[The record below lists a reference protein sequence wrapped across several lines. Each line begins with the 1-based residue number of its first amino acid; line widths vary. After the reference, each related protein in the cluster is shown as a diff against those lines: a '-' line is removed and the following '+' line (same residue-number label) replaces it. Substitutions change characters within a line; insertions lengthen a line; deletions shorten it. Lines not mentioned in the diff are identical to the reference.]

1 MSNAF
6 VRRLESVERLAKI
19 ERQALVEGTKNV
31 QKVGA
36 RRAILSD
43 GGRSAGAHII
53 LSGLACRYRMLEDG
67 SRQITDFLVPGDLCE
82 CAHPA
87 GADSGYAISA
97 LSPCSYTHIDH
108 QALGQLMDRHPR
120 IARALWTLS
129 QINEGVLREWLANVG
144 RRPAVRRVAYLMSE
158 LCFRLHAAE
167 APKPSSCALPLT
179 QIDLADATAL
189 SPVHINRVLG
199 RLREKR
205 LVSLQRRSIIVKD
218 TDGLMQFAEFSGNYI
233 ERARS
238 AQTS

>member
-1 MSNAF
+1 MANAF
-6 VRRLESVERLAKI
+6 VRRIESVERLSKI
-19 ERQALVEGTKNV
+19 ERQALVEATKNI
-31 QKVGA
+31 QKIGA
-36 RRAILSD
+36 RRAILSE
-43 GGRSAGAHII
+43 GERSVGAHII
-53 LSGLACRYRMLEDG
+53 LSGLACRYRILEDG

-87 GADSGYAISA
+87 GEDSGYSIAA
-97 LSPCSYTHIDH
+97 LSPCTYTHIDH
-108 QALGQLMDRHPR
+108 QVLGQIMDRHPR

-158 LCFRLHAAE
+158 LCFRLRAAE
-167 APKPSSCALPLT
+167 APRPASCALPLT

-218 TDGLMQFAEFSGNYI
+218 TEGLMAFAEFSGNYI
-233 ERARS
+233 ERSHGA
-238 AQTS
+238 

>member
-6 VRRLESVERLAKI
+6 VRRLETVERLTKV
-19 ERQALVEGTKNV
+19 ERQAVLEATKNV

-36 RRAILSD
+36 RRSILGEGEPS
-43 GGRSAGAHII
+43 GGAHII
-53 LSGLACRYRMLEDG
+53 LSGLACRYRILEDG

-82 CAHPA
+82 CAHLV
-87 GADSGYAISA
+87 GAESGYSLAA
-97 LSPCSYTHIDH
+97 LAPCTFTHID
-108 QALGQLMDRHPR
+108 QQSLSVMIDRHPR
-120 IARALWTLS
+120 IARALWALS
-129 QINEGVLREWLANVG
+129 LINEGVLREWVANVG

-158 LCFRLHAAE
+158 LCFRLQAAE
-167 APKPSSCALPLT
+167 APRAASCALPLT

-218 TDGLMQFAEFSGNYI
+218 TDGLMSFAEYGGSYLHHRTRNP
-233 ERARS
+233 
-238 AQTS
+238 

>member
-6 VRRLESVERLAKI
+6 VRRLESVERLTKI
-19 ERQALVEGTKNV
+19 ERQALAEATKNV

-36 RRAILSD
+36 RRPIL
-43 GGRSAGAHII
+43 GEGQRNVGAHVI
-53 LSGLACRYRMLEDG
+53 LSGLACRYRILEDG

-82 CAHPA
+82 CEHML
-87 GADSGYAISA
+87 GADSGYSIAA
-97 LSPCSYTHIDH
+97 LSPCTYTHIDPPSLA
-108 QALGQLMDRHPR
+108 ALMEKYPR
-120 IARALWTLS
+120 IGRALWSLTL
-129 QINEGVLREWLANVG
+129 INEGVLREWLANVG

-158 LCFRLHAAE
+158 LCFRLQNAD
-167 APKPSSCALPLT
+167 APRPSSCALPLT

-218 TDGLMQFAEFSGNYI
+218 TEGLMSFAEFSGNYI
-233 ERARS
+233 PRS
-238 AQTS
+238 HGG

>member
-6 VRRLESVERLAKI
+6 VRRLEGVERLSKI
-19 ERQALVEGTKNV
+19 ERQAILEATKNI

-36 RRAILSD
+36 RRPIL
-43 GGRSAGAHII
+43 GEGERSVGAHVI
-53 LSGLACRYRMLEDG
+53 LSGLACRYRILEDG

-82 CAHPA
+82 CEHMV
-87 GADSGYAISA
+87 GAETGYSIAA
-97 LSPCSYTHIDH
+97 LSPCTYTHIDH
-108 QALGQLMDRHPR
+108 PSLAVLMERHPR
-120 IARALWTLS
+120 IARALWSLTL
-129 QINEGVLREWLANVG
+129 INEGVLREWLANVG

-158 LCFRLHAAE
+158 LCFRLQNAE
-167 APKPSSCALPLT
+167 APRPASCALPLT

-218 TDGLMQFAEFSGNYI
+218 TEGLMSFAEFSGNYI
-233 ERARS
+233 QRS
-238 AQTS
+238 HGS